1 MVKYNVNACDQ
12 IGNELQIHFTKSCP
26 NKCPFCIDATN
37 KGLDVGCAV
46 PRVEKI
52 YERIMEFKDNIDSI
66 CISGGEPMLFITQL
80 LSLIKMVKESTNLKV
95 YVISSIP
102 KNCYSYPNTFN
113 EILELIDGLA
123 ISPQHY
129 KEEIADQMRGHK
141 SKFDRQA
148 FYAALPYKEKITMNI
163 NMVKPY
169 LYTKDEIIACVKH
182 YNDLGFKDI
191 KLVELFNME
200 DMYVNFEETF
210 GVKLKSPFA
219 HGCKTEFD
227 ITPWIPSY
235 EGRFTLKRTCFLVN
249 RLLHANLS
257 DTFKAATRKFF
268 EKPYY
273 FGVVYEDGSIHPYW
287 I

>member
-1 MVKYNVNACDQ
+1 MIKYNVNACDQ
-12 IGNELQIHFTKSCP
+12 ICNELQIHFTKLCP

-37 KGLDVGCAV
+37 KGLTGVC
-46 PRVEKI
+46 KI
-52 YERIMEFKDNIDSI
+52 PQVAEIYNRIIEYKDNIGSI
-66 CISGGEPMLFITQL
+66 CISGGEPMLFITHL
-80 LSLIKMVKESTNLKV
+80 LSLIQMVKDNTNLKV

-102 KNCYSYPNTFN
+102 KQCETYPNTFRQ
-113 EILELIDGLA
+113 ILDLIDGLA

-129 KEEIADQMRGHK
+129 REEIADQMRGK
-141 SKFDRQA
+141 ESKFDRQK
-148 FYAALPYKEKITMNI
+148 FYAELPHKEKISINI

-169 LYTKDEIIACVKH
+169 LCTKDEIIACVKH

-200 DMYVNFEETF
+200 KMYVNFEEVF

-235 EGRFTLKRTCFLVN
+235 DGKFTLKRTCFLVN
-249 RLLHANLS
+249 NLLHSNMS
-257 DTFKAATRKFF
+257 DMFKAATRKLF
-268 EKPYY
+268 EKKYY

-287 I
+287 V

>member
-12 IGNELQIHFTKSCP
+12 ICNELQVHFTKSCP

-37 KGLDVGCAV
+37 RGL
-46 PRVEKI
+46 EKKTPIPNIGAI
-52 YERIMEFKDNIDSI
+52 YNRILLYEDNIDSV
-66 CISGGEPMLFITQL
+66 CISGGEPMLYMSNL
-80 LSLIKMVKESTNLKV
+80 LTLIMLLKENTNLKV
-95 YVISSIP
+95 YVITSVP
-102 KNCYSYPNTFN
+102 DNCYKYKHLFKL
-113 EILELIDGLA
+113 ILERCDGMA

-129 KEEIADQMRGHK
+129 NEEIADQMRGHK
-141 SKFDRQA
+141 STFDRQG
-148 FYAALPYKEKITMNI
+148 FYAEMPYKEKVTVNI

-169 LYTKDEIIACVKH
+169 LCEKEEILKCIEH
-182 YNDLGFKDI
+182 YNKLGFKDI

-200 DMYVNFEETF
+200 KMYVNFEETF

-235 EGRFTLKRTCFLVN
+235 EGKFTLKRTCFLVN
-249 RLLHANLS
+249 KLLHANLS
-257 DTFKAATRKFF
+257 DMFKAATRKLF
-268 EKPYY
+268 EKKYY

-287 I
+287 V

>member
-12 IGNELQIHFTKSCP
+12 ICNELQIHFTKRCP

-37 KGLDVGCAV
+37 KGLDNTLSLPDVD
-46 PRVEKI
+46 KI
-52 YERIMEFKDNIDSI
+52 YKRIIEYKDKIESI
-66 CISGGEPMLFITQL
+66 CISGGEPMLMISRL
-80 LSLIKMVKESTNLKV
+80 YDLIKMVKDNTNLKV

-102 KNCYSYPNTFN
+102 KTCFLYPNTFSK
-113 EILELIDGLA
+113 ILEMIDGLA

-129 KEEIADQMRGHK
+129 REEIADQMRGHK
-141 SKFDRQA
+141 SKLDRQK
-148 FYAALPYKEKITMNI
+148 FYAEMPHKEKISINI

-169 LYTKDEIIACVKH
+169 LYTKNEIIACIKH

-200 DMYVNFEETF
+200 KMYVNFEEVF

-227 ITPWIPSY
+227 IRPWIPSY
-235 EGRFTLKRTCFLVN
+235 DGKFTLKRTSN
-249 RLLHANLS
+249 MS
-257 DTFKAATRKFF
+257 DMFKAATRKLF
-268 EKPYY
+268 EKKYY

>member
-1 MVKYNVNACDQ
+1 MIKYNVNACDQ
-12 IGNELQIHFTKSCP
+12 ICNELQIHFTKLCP

-37 KGLDVGCAV
+37 KGLTGVCKIPQV
-46 PRVEKI
+46 SKI
-52 YERIMEFKDNIDSI
+52 YDRIVEYKDNIESI
-66 CISGGEPMLFITQL
+66 CISGGEPMLFITHL
-80 LSLIKMVKESTNLKV
+80 LSLIQMVKSTTSLKV

-102 KNCYSYPNTFN
+102 KQCEMYPNTFRQ
-113 EILELIDGLA
+113 ILDLIDGLA

-129 KEEIADQMRGHK
+129 REEIADQMRGK
-141 SKFDRQA
+141 ESKFDRQK
-148 FYAALPYKEKITMNI
+148 FYAELPHKEKISINI

-200 DMYVNFEETF
+200 KMYVNFEEVF

-235 EGRFTLKRTCFLVN
+235 DGKFTLKRTCFLVN
-249 RLLHANLS
+249 NLLHANMS
-257 DTFKAATRKFF
+257 DMFKAATRKLF
-268 EKPYY
+268 EKKYY

-287 I
+287 V